1 MPTYDFKSNKTGKEW
16 EDTMSYKDL
25 DAYYKK
31 HDCQQVIN
39 KQPKVISGVKSLL
52 SQTDDGFK
60 DRMSEI
66 QKVAGKQGMKQTDY
80 DR

>member
-25 DAYYKK
+25 DQYYID

-39 KQPKVISGVKSLL
+39 KQPTVVSGVNSLW
-52 SQTDDGFK
+52 SQPDQGFK

-66 QKVAGKQGMKQTDY
+66 NKVAGRDGMKQTDY

>member
-39 KQPKVISGVKSLL
+39 KQPQGH
-52 SQTDDGFK
+52 SQVLNLYGHK
-60 DRMSEI
+60 RMTVLKI
-66 QKVAGKQGMKQTDY
+66 A
-80 DR
+80 

>member
-25 DAYYKK
+25 DQYYID

-39 KQPKVISGVKSLL
+39 KQAAVVSGVKSLW
-52 SQTDDGFK
+52 SQTDQGFK

-66 QKVAGKQGMKQTDY
+66 NKVAGKDGLKQTDY